1 MRPWAELEPS
11 PITVRHGE
19 ICGEAVPSRGQA
31 AAQDSFARSP
41 YPLLKG
47 QSTCQ
52 GLFLN
57 RWFSIRVAPAPG
69 RLPRRHGAASI
80 ARSRIVAAP
89 RRSVAALARS
99 KLQAPLLLRS
109 WSPPGGGPFAVA
121 HSRP

>member
-1 MRPWAELEPS
+1 MRRWAELEPS

-69 RLPRRHGAASI
+69 RRSAAREVDGDRIHAPDSI
-80 ARSRIVAAP
+80 
-89 RRSVAALARS
+89 
-99 KLQAPLLLRS
+99 
-109 WSPPGGGPFAVA
+109 PPGATC
-121 HSRP
+121 